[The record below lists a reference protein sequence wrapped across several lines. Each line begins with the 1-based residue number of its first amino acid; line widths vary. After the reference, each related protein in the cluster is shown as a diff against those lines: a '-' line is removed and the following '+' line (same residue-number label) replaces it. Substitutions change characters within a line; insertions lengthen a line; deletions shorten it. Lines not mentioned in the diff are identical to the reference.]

1 MPSLIHILGA
11 VGLPLVCIR
20 TCILARKLTPLT
32 PGGTGQGKAPGNPP
46 CISSFKVEGL
56 AAVGCATPNTPQ
68 ALAHVSA
75 PVRVRRAPP
84 WPSPGAPCFR
94 DVGNRG
100 GHQSHLCPRSA
111 RSCCPFA
118 CGARAHDSGERVRRS
133 ASSAGSAEG
142 SPQENGSRAGARAAR
157 LVTERRAGPRSAPHP
172 HAAPTKLG
180 GSSRGGRVPGRQTH
194 TAAPGVDHL
203 PPGWVKVQAGRAS
216 GAPTAV

>member
-1 MPSLIHILGA
+1 MRMPSLIDIAGA
-11 VGLPLVCIR
+11 MCLPLVCIR

-111 RSCCPFA
+111 RSCCSFA

-142 SPQENGSRAGARAAR
+142 SPQETARAPVHARRGLSRSEELDPGARRIRTRRRLSQEAAAWAGAY
-157 LVTERRAGPRSAPHP
+157 
-172 HAAPTKLG
+172 LG
-180 GSSRGGRVPGRQTH
+180 GRLTPLLQV
-194 TAAPGVDHL
+194 
-203 PPGWVKVQAGRAS
+203 
-216 GAPTAV
+216 